1 MDNNIKIMIIRRNQ
15 TFIGN
20 PAIEVFLDGY
30 KKADLKSGESC
41 SIDTQAGE
49 HKLEFRYSFRNTAL
63 SAEFTQ
69 DAAVNIEFNRG
80 SGEIVASVSGADK
93 KEPAFDWQNQPRD
106 NKFVYPDKRK
116 TSPVVATI
124 LSILLV
130 GLGQMLNGQLIKGL
144 LMLLGGMVLGAITGG
159 IASVVVWVISGIDA
173 YMCANKLKQGQPIG
187 RFSFFAC

>member
-1 MDNNIKIMIIRRNQ
+1 MENNIRILVIRHKQ

-20 PAIEVFLDGY
+20 PAIEVFLDGT

-49 HKLEFRYSFRNTAL
+49 HKLEFKYSFRSTTLNAD
-63 SAEFTQ
+63 FTQ
-69 DAAVNIEFNRG
+69 NADINIEFNRG
-80 SGEIVASVSGADK
+80 SGEIMASVCGADK
-93 KEPAFDWQNQPRD
+93 KDQVYDWQNQPRE

-130 GLGQMLNGQLIKGL
+130 GLGQMINGQLIKGL
-144 LMLLGGMVLGAITGG
+144 LMLLGGIVLGAITGG
-159 IASVVVWVISGIDA
+159 VVSVVVWIISGIDA
-173 YMCANKLKQGQPIG
+173 YMCANKLKQGKPIG